1 MGARDWF
8 PQSPISNPQSPI
20 PSPIL
25 NFMPSEL
32 TLFFTDEDGQE
43 QQAVVN
49 ANPFTI
55 GRQDGNELVIKDTGL
70 SRRHALITSFNDVA
84 QISDCGSQN
93 GTYLNGQRLNSA
105 AVLKNGDLIT
115 IGQTCKIR
123 VQLVVKTAPSKPVIA
138 APITSAQPVPTSHPA
153 PQNLPAAAQPS
164 LELPKLSPA
173 LIATIATLAIVL
185 GAGALIGLVAWKKAK
200 APVTDPPI
208 VFVDPSAAPTTTD
221 SPTATDSPTTSQPG
235 VPAAS
240 DQFEKSL
247 VQVIRNISNDQSY
260 PFPPAA
266 LAEIKRKAEQFATP
280 TLAATLRTIA
290 TRGDETITNIKAQGL
305 KKPALPIFLA
315 LAETNGG
322 QAGDPLAMARQ
333 LVPEIQ
339 FLRGHFG
346 SEFADPTLM
355 LVAAHKIPGGSKK
368 SHPLLEPLR
377 RLVKNPQ
384 TDRNVWFLR
393 EKGALSDVA
402 YDFVLRFLAY
412 AAIAQNPRQF
422 GLDAPALVF

>member
-1 MGARDWF
+1 
-8 PQSPISNPQSPI
+8 
-20 PSPIL
+20 
-25 NFMPSEL
+25 MPSEL
-32 TLFFTDEDGQE
+32 TLIFTDEHGQE
-43 QQAVVN
+43 QQVIVN

-55 GRQDGNELVIKDTGL
+55 GRQDGNELVIRDSSL

-93 GTYLNGQRLNSA
+93 GTSLNGQRLNSA
-105 AVLKNGDLIT
+105 AVLKHGDLIT
-115 IGQTCKIR
+115 IGQDCKIR
-123 VQLVVKTAPSKPVIA
+123 VQVVTKTAPHTPVIA
-138 APITSAQPVPTSHPA
+138 PPIAPTKPA
-153 PQNLPAAAQPS
+153 PNEPPVVQNS
-164 LELPKLSPA
+164 SGIELPKLSPA

-185 GAGALIGLVAWKKAK
+185 VAGGLIGWVAWKKSQ

-208 VFVDPSAAPTTTD
+208 VFVDPSTAPTTTD
-221 SPTATDSPTTSQPG
+221 SPTATDSPTHLTAQP
-235 VPAAS
+235 AS

-247 VQVIRNISNDQSY
+247 VQAIRYISNDNNY
-260 PFPPAA
+260 PFPPTA
-266 LAEIKRKAEQFATP
+266 LAEIKRKAEQFASP
-280 TLAATLRTIA
+280 TLANTLRTIA
-290 TRGDETITNIKAQGL
+290 RGDDTINQIKAQGI
-305 KKPALPIFLA
+305 KKPALPVFMA

-322 QAGDPLAMARQ
+322 QAGDPLVVARQ

-393 EKGALSDVA
+393 EKGALSDAA
-402 YDFVLRFLAY
+402 YEFVLRFLAY

>member
-1 MGARDWF
+1 
-8 PQSPISNPQSPI
+8 
-20 PSPIL
+20 
-25 NFMPSEL
+25 MPSEL
-32 TLFFTDEDGQE
+32 TLIFTDEQGQ
-43 QQAVVN
+43 QQQVIVN
-49 ANPFTI
+49 TNPFTI
-55 GRQDGNELVIKDTGL
+55 GRQDGNELVIRDSSL
-70 SRRHALITSFNDVA
+70 SRRHTLITSFNDVA

-105 AVLKNGDLIT
+105 AVLKHGDLIT
-115 IGQTCKIR
+115 IGQDCKIR
-123 VQLVVKTAPSKPVIA
+123 VQVVNKTVAAQPLNAPPQPSA
-138 APITSAQPVPTSHPA
+138 APAPTSPPA
-153 PQNLPAAAQPS
+153 PQNLASAQS
-164 LELPKLSPA
+164 NVTLPKLSPA
-173 LIATIATLAIVL
+173 LLATLATLGIVL
-185 GAGALIGLVAWKKAK
+185 LAGALIGVMMWKKSQV
-200 APVTDPPI
+200 PVTDPPL
-208 VFVDPSAAPTTTD
+208 VFVDPSTAPDTTD
-221 SPTATDSPTTSQPG
+221 SPVTTDNPTTNPSTAQP
-235 VPAAS
+235 AS

-247 VQVIRNISNDQSY
+247 VQVIRYISNDNNY
-260 PFPPAA
+260 PFPAAA

-280 TLAATLRTIA
+280 TLANTLRTMA
-290 TRGDETITNIKAQGL
+290 TRGDETINQIKAQGV
-305 KKPALPIFLA
+305 KKPALPLFLA

-322 QAGDPLAMARQ
+322 QAGDPLAVARQ

-346 SEFADPTLM
+346 SDFADPTLM

-393 EKGALSDVA
+393 EKGALSDAA